1 MAGRN
6 WLPVAEDQSYGER
19 LERRMSISTLRWADD
34 DTQVVLKEILNL
46 SDIRVTHKGIQTL
59 KNRNLSNSFTRLSA
73 QQI

>member
-1 MAGRN
+1 M
-6 WLPVAEDQSYGER
+6 PVIAEDQSYGER